1 VSIGGAIAS
10 MSSSQPTLP
19 RHFGLLHATA
29 LNISMI
35 VGAGV
40 FITIPLMLKEL
51 PGPAALLAWV
61 AAGVLMVADGLVWSE
76 LAAMMPG
83 SGGSYRYLLEAF
95 GPKRWGRLM
104 AFLFVWQFLISGP
117 LEIASALIAMA
128 TFSNGLHPAFKTWNQ
143 RWTWDLK
150 WLDVGITLSPARLL
164 ALCVGIMIV
173 ALLYRRATTLGRLTV
188 AVTVG
193 VIAIIGWILVDGL
206 LHFHLDK
213 LTALPVENEATG
225 WLGGL
230 GKATILAMY
239 AYLGYYNICYVGDEV
254 REPGKTIPKAILL
267 SALTVSVLF
276 VGVHL
281 AMLGTVSWTDIPTS
295 KEGLDDYNL
304 PAEFARQLHGP
315 WAAGLMSLLL
325 MGSCFA
331 SAFAGLL
338 GYSRIPYGA
347 ARYGHFFRSFAAVHP
362 TLRIP
367 HVSLLAVGALTLMW
381 TFFDLE
387 AVIAALLT
395 LRILEQFVLQIVGV
409 MLLRATQP
417 DRPRPYRI
425 WLYPLPCLIALAG
438 WLYLYASSDW
448 LFICIGAVTLTA
460 GVVAFLVWSAW
471 ARTWPFASAT

>member
-1 VSIGGAIAS
+1 
-10 MSSSQPTLP
+10 MQPTLP
-19 RHFGLLHATA
+19 RHLGLCQATA
-29 LNISMI
+29 LNISTI

-40 FITIPLMLKEL
+40 FVTIPLMLKEL

-61 AAGVLMVADGLVWSE
+61 AAGVLMVADGLIWSE

-95 GPKRWGRLM
+95 GPNRCGRLM

-117 LEIASALIAMA
+117 LEVASGLIAMA
-128 TFSNGLHPAFKTWNQ
+128 TFSNGLHPAFKAWNL
-143 RWTWDLK
+143 RWTWELK
-150 WLDVGITLSPARLL
+150 WLDVGITFSPSRLL
-164 ALCVGIMIV
+164 ALGVGIGVI
-173 ALLYRRATTLGRLTV
+173 ALLYRRAATLGRLTV
-188 AVTVG
+188 AITVG
-193 VIAIIGWILVDGL
+193 VMAIIGWILVDGL
-206 LHFHLDK
+206 VHFRLET
-213 LTALPVENEATG
+213 LTALSVNSETEAAA
-225 WLGGL
+225 WVGGL

-254 REPGKTIPKAILL
+254 REPGKTIPRAILL
-267 SALTVSVLF
+267 SALIVCVLF
-276 VGVHL
+276 IGVHL
-281 AMLGTVSWTDIPTS
+281 AMLGTVDWTAIPTS

-304 PAEFARQLHGP
+304 PAEFARRLHGP
-315 WAAGLMSLLL
+315 WAAALMSLLL
-325 MGSCFA
+325 MGSCCA

-347 ARYGHFFRSFAAVHP
+347 ARYGHFFRSFAAIHP
-362 TLRIP
+362 ILLIP

-387 AVIAALLT
+387 AVISALIT
-395 LRILEQFVLQIVGV
+395 LRILEQFVGQVVGV

-417 DRPRPYRI
+417 HRPRPFRI

-448 LFICIGAVTLTA
+448 LFIGIGAATLTA
-460 GVVAFLVWSAW
+460 GAIAFLLWSAL
-471 ARTWPFASAT
+471 ARTWPFVAEA